1 MMASD
6 QHNMRRRLGGTD
18 IRISPIG
25 LGTWQFSEGQGMHR
39 FSYSVL
45 VTYETNDIVKA
56 ALDRGIN
63 WFDTAE
69 FYGNGRSEH
78 SLSNSLK
85 AAGKADGDVVIAT
98 KWWPLLRRARSIS
111 TTIGKRLACL
121 EPFGIDLYQIHWPF
135 SLSSIEAQMDA
146 MADLVE
152 TGKIRAVG
160 VSNFSA
166 KQMRRAHEALGRR
179 GIPLASNQV
188 RYNLLDRKIE
198 TSGVLETAKELGITI
213 IAYTPLDMGLLT
225 GKFHRDPAM
234 LRSRPFFRKNVI
246 RRRLKLSLPVL
257 ETIEEIAAKRGV
269 TAAQVALNWTVNY
282 NGDTVVAIPGASRA
296 RHAEESAGAMSFTL
310 SAEEMERID
319 RISRQFR
326 E

>member
-1 MMASD
+1 MASHRD
-6 QHNMRRRLGGTD
+6 DMKRHLGRTD

-45 VTYETNDIVKA
+45 VTHETNDIVKA
-56 ALDRGIN
+56 ALERGIN

-85 AAGKADGDVVIAT
+85 AAGKADRDVVIAT
-98 KWWPLLRRARSIS
+98 KWWPLLRTARSIRA
-111 TTIGKRLACL
+111 TIGKRLACL

-135 SLSSIEAQMDA
+135 SFSSIEAQMEV

-152 TGKIRAVG
+152 AGKIRAVG

-166 KQMRRAHEALGRR
+166 RQMRRAHEALGRR

-198 TSGVLETAKELGITI
+198 TSGVLETAKELGVTI

-257 ETIEEIAAKRGV
+257 ETIEEIAENRGV

-296 RHAEESAGAMSFTL
+296 RHAEESAAAMHFTL

>member
-1 MMASD
+1 MK
-6 QHNMRRRLGGTD
+6 RRLGGTD

-45 VTYETNDIVKA
+45 VTHETNDIVRA
-56 ALDRGIN
+56 ALDNGIN

-69 FYGNGRSEH
+69 FYGNGRSERGLSK
-78 SLSNSLK
+78 SLQ
-85 AAGKADGDVVIAT
+85 AAGKADGEVVIAT
-98 KWWPLLRRARSIS
+98 KWWPLLRTARSIRN
-111 TTIGKRLACL
+111 TIDARLACL
-121 EPFGIDLYQIHWPF
+121 QPFGIDLYQIHWPF
-135 SLSSIEAQMDA
+135 SFSSIEAQMDA

-152 TGKIRAVG
+152 DGKIRAVG

-166 KQMRRAHEALGRR
+166 RQMRRAHRALDRR

-225 GKFHRDPAM
+225 GKFHRDRTLLPH
-234 LRSRPFFRKNVI
+234 RPFFRRNVI

-269 TAAQVALNWTVNY
+269 TAAQIALNWTVNY

-296 RHAEESAGAMSFTL
+296 QHAVESAGAMGFTL
-310 SAEEMERID
+310 SGEEMERID
-319 RISRQFR
+319 RISRRFR
-326 E
+326 NHA